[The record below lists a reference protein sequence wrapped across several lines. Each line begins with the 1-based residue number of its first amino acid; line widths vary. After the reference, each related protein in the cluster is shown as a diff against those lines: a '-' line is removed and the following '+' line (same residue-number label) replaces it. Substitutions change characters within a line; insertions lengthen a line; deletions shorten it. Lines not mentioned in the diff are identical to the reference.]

1 MEKAQTMSLMK
12 NLEYL
17 LQKVCPL
24 SQVHISTTNKRAN
37 VNNGV

>member
-17 LQKVCPL
+17 LQKKVCPF
-24 SQVHISTTNKRAN
+24 SQVHIPLLIKEQT
-37 VNNGV
+37 